1 MMVSPGAGGC
11 MGAAIFTPD
20 TGVGYVPRETGMM
33 MVKAEDGDVVQLA
46 IRKSCGLMRAGC

>member
-1 MMVSPGAGGC
+1 

-33 MVKAEDGDVVQLA
+33 MVKDGDGDVVQLA
-46 IRKSCGLMRAGC
+46 IRESCGLVVECVRR